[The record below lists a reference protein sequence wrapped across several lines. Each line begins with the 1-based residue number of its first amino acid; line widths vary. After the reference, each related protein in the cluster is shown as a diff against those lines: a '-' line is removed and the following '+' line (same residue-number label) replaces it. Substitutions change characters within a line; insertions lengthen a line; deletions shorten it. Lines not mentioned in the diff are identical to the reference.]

1 VAETADVVIIGGG
14 IIGNAIAWNLARKG
28 AGKIILLEKEKHI
41 GQGMTAYSA
50 GGVREQFS
58 SEINIRLSKFSLD
71 VFGRF
76 KEEMDQDIDYK
87 QAGYLFLAATEETE
101 AALRRNVEL
110 QNRVGV
116 ESRLIT
122 PEEAREKVRDLN
134 IEDLR
139 LAAFNARD
147 GYVDPSSI
155 CQGYNLKARELGV
168 EIRTR
173 TAATGFRI
181 AGERVQAVQ
190 TPAGE
195 IEAATYVNAT
205 GPYLHEVGKL
215 ADLDI
220 PAQPYRRMLFITEK
234 FSLSPNLIPLTIDMA
249 TGFYFRQE
257 GDGLMLGR
265 ADPEEPSSFDTTLD
279 WDYLEQILEYAL
291 HRIPTVENAQ
301 IGKGWA
307 GLYDITPD
315 HHPLLGPYPELPNLI
330 LAGGFS
336 GHGIMHGPAV
346 GVVIAEMVLD
356 GQPKS
361 IDISILSPTRIRE
374 DKLLVEKN
382 VI

>member
-1 VAETADVVIIGGG
+1 VAETADVIIVGGG

-28 AGKIILLEKEKHI
+28 AGKIVLLEKEKHV

-58 SEINIRLSKFSLD
+58 SEINIRLSNYSLD
-71 VFGRF
+71 AFGRF
-76 KEEMDQDIDYK
+76 HEEMDQDIDYK
-87 QAGYLFLAATEETE
+87 QAGYLFLASTEETE

-110 QNRVGV
+110 QNRLGV
-116 ESRLIT
+116 ESRLLT
-122 PEEAREKVRDLN
+122 PEEAQGKVRDLN
-134 IEDLR
+134 IEDIR

-155 CQGYNLKARELGV
+155 CQGYNLRARDLGV
-168 EIRTR
+168 DVRTR

-181 AGERVQAVQ
+181 EGERVTGVE
-190 TPAGE
+190 TPEGV
-195 IEAATYVNAT
+195 IEARFVVNAA
-205 GPYLHEVGKL
+205 GPYLHDVGRL
-215 ADLDI
+215 AGLDI
-220 PAQPYRRMLFITEK
+220 PAKPYRRMLFITEK
-234 FSLSPNLIPLTIDMA
+234 FSLSPDRIPLTIDMA
-249 TGFYFRQE
+249 TGFYFREE
-257 GDGLMLGR
+257 GEGLMIGR
-265 ADPEEPSSFDTTLD
+265 ADPDEPPSFDCTLD
-279 WDYLEQILEYAL
+279 WEYLPKILEYAL

-315 HHPLLGPYPELPNLI
+315 HHPLLGPYPQLSNFI

-346 GVVIAEMVLD
+346 GLLIAEMIVD
-356 GQPKS
+356 GQAS
-361 IDISILSPTRIRE
+361 TVDIDALSPTRVE
-374 DKLLVEKN
+374 AGKLLIEKN